1 MEGRQESEEC
11 GHEGCSRGD
20 FGQREV
26 ETDRKTSSS
35 ANLTDE
41 KQEEVSVWT
50 LGLTLLRLA
59 ISLEGICLCPTCPT
73 FVGRVLHLSQGQ
85 SESSAAYVGLPQY
98 PVLQL
103 RKRRSPSLSLSLSL
117 SVESLKLIAWTSTS
131 TLRQQQ
137 TYEYYT
143 RALTANSWML

>member
-20 FGQREV
+20 FRQREV

-85 SESSAAYVGLPQY
+85 SESSAASVGLPQY

-103 RKRRSPSLSLSLSL
+103 RNGGLPLSLSLSRV
-117 SVESLKLIAWTSTS
+117 SEINCMDIDVDVKATDV
-131 TLRQQQ
+131 
-137 TYEYYT
+137 
-143 RALTANSWML
+143 